1 MKSKTYSDVIQEV
14 KQGFQSRKD
23 KTANWNNHHNFI
35 PIFKWDIFIFFRA
48 YETLNEIV
56 AIIDFGNWNKSF
68 NDKTFSIEHDTSTC
82 VVQGTNHQEG
92 EDWVDKDNCPHFY
105 VDFPCKSKKYI

>member
-1 MKSKTYSDVIQEV
+1 MKSKTYSDVKQEV

-56 AIIDFGNWNKSF
+56 TIIDSGNWNKSLMMMKYF
-68 NDKTFSIEHDTSTC
+68 PLNMTQYLCSTGDKSS
-82 VVQGTNHQEG
+82 EG
-92 EDWVDKDNCPHFY
+92 
-105 VDFPCKSKKYI
+105 